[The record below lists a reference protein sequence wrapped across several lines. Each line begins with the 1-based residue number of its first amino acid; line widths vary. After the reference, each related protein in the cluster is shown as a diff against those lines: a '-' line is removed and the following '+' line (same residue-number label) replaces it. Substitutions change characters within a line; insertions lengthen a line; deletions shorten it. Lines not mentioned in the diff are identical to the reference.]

1 MFNACTP
8 DSAHSATTNLFAIPV
23 MIASSCFSKTI
34 KENARILNLNAGE
47 HRR

>member
-8 DSAHSATTNLFAIPV
+8 ESAHSATTSLFAIPA
-23 MIASSCFSKTI
+23 MIASSCFSNAI
-34 KENARILNLNAGE
+34 KENARILNLNVGE